1 MAMLILEAIGSNGE
15 QLAMAAADAI
25 DVPVGWDSE
34 LNSATFD
41 SDSHGSEE
49 ELQAA
54 VFEALDGIDP
64 DWRTHLQ
71 RVE

>member
-1 MAMLILEAIGSNGE
+1 MALLFLEAIGSNGE
-15 QLAMAAADAI
+15 QLALAAAEAI

-41 SDSHGSEE
+41 SDEHETEE
-49 ELQAA
+49 ALQAA
-54 VFEALDGIDP
+54 VFEALAEIDP